1 MHKICSLAITVS
13 DRTFPNTRRSFV
25 YLKRTYETQIWSVM
39 MFLYPFGEDVLL
51 LYPNYAARDHGFPEN
66 VDTPIVKGVV
76 NQLRRWPADLFCA
89 FLAVCL
95 IIGSLVLLT
104 FLTVAVC
111 LPTVV
116 GNSRNVANTFYS
128 ELIDRVEGNR
138 AFDINES
145 SNVYFLKLAHRDWST
160 GEFCN
165 IETAAREHPDLKFY
179 LINLLKE
186 EPIERHLDDA
196 IKTNKNSDSKVNES
210 LANNPDSPRTPGDYI
225 RDRLRIEISNV
236 QAVDLTVGRFFN
248 GSKLSQVA
256 RGLNDD
262 LLELA
267 AKAQLLW
274 AVPGIAAKPS
284 MFCALD
290 TVKRLLCNGD
300 KDRCLP
306 DQLATIEP
314 ENDIQATGVPCQAFM
329 GFLVQEISRTSFD
342 REFTINEAVRK
353 YCPRLYYCPEIRIFE
368 TGTKCS
374 SASLQCPTVY
384 ASILTRDNEARSHS
398 FDT

>member
-1 MHKICSLAITVS
+1 MPSTK
-13 DRTFPNTRRSFV
+13 D
-25 YLKRTYETQIWSVM
+25 
-39 MFLYPFGEDVLL
+39 PFGEDVLL
-51 LYPNYAARDHGFPEN
+51 LYPSYAAKYHGFPEN
-66 VDTPIVKGVV
+66 VDTPIAKGVV
-76 NQLRRWPADLFCA
+76 NQLGRWPADLFCA

-95 IIGSLVLLT
+95 IIGSLILLT
-104 FLTVAVC
+104 FVTVAVC
-111 LPTVV
+111 LPTVI
-116 GNSRNVANTFYS
+116 GN
-128 ELIDRVEGNR
+128 RVEGNK
-138 AFDINES
+138 AFDVNES

-160 GEFCN
+160 REFCY
-165 IETAAREHPDLKFY
+165 IETAARKHPDLHFY

-186 EPIERHLDDA
+186 ELVEKRLDNV
-196 IKTNKNSDSKVNES
+196 IKSKTDSHSKVNEFFAYKDDS
-210 LANNPDSPRTPGDYI
+210 LKTTGDYI
-225 RDRLRIEISNV
+225 RERLRIQISNI
-236 QAVDLTVGRFFN
+236 QAADLTVERFFN

-256 RGLNDD
+256 SGLNDD

-274 AVPGIAAKPS
+274 TVPGIAAKPS

-314 ENDIQATGVPCQAFM
+314 DNDIQATGVPCQAFM
-329 GFLVQEISRTSFD
+329 GFLVQEISRTSSD

-368 TGTKCS
+368 TVTKCS
-374 SASLQCPTVY
+374 GDSLECPTVHS
-384 ASILTRDNEARSHS
+384 SIPTRDESHRL
-398 FDT
+398 DT